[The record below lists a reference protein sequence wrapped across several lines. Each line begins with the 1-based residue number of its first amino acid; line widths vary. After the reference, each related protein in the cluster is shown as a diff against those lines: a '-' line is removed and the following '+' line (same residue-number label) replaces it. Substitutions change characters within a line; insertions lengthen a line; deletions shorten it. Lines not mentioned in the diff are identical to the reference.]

1 MGNKVKQYAY
11 AKGTDAVLDEDFSA
25 AEVFGKV
32 RAGKKAIFWRSGL
45 RWCAVPEA
53 YIQRIFRRREAV
65 IRKGCCGGKSFFI
78 ERLVLL
84 LCNGEEIEIHIGDDI
99 PKDAEALLVQL
110 KKLHPELQ
118 YGKV

>member
-1 MGNKVKQYAY
+1 MGIRVKQYAFS
-11 AKGTDAVLDEDFSA
+11 KGTDMVMDADFAA
-25 AEVFGKV
+25 AETFGKV
-32 RAGKKAIFWRSGL
+32 KAGQKAIFWRSGL
-45 RWCAVPEA
+45 RWCIMPAA

-78 ERLVLL
+78 ERLVLI
-84 LCNGEEIEIHIGDDI
+84 LCNGVELEVHIGDDI

-110 KKLHPELQ
+110 QKLHPELQ